1 MDGPRVRKRV
11 DRFREIEL
19 QRIIRK
25 ALRLSLCGVA
35 LVALSTKGQQ
45 PASPSAT
52 PQQSAPARP
61 QPSPTAPGPEAKTP
75 TAPNQSQTVLSLED
89 ALRFATTQASVFQ
102 QASINEQIAAE
113 DVKQAQA
120 AFLPRISAPI
130 DYIYTSPLLGAP
142 PGTPRAQS
150 FIAANAINEYQAL
163 VNVSGDI
170 DISGRLRAT
179 LAKNRALLAAAH
191 AGTEVARRAL
201 AQTVIESYYGL
212 ALATVGRQAAEQNLS
227 AAEEFEHITSLLFQ
241 GGEVAEVDL
250 TRAQLQT
257 NTRRDE
263 LERAR
268 ANEVIAAGAL
278 RVLVGF
284 DFLKPLNTIDLTSA
298 LPVDNEVLQFTAG
311 TISKR
316 PEFAQF
322 DAERLAAE
330 KEISI
335 AKSERRPQLS
345 YSISGGFDTDSLRAT
360 PLKEHS
366 GVSAAFSLAIPIF
379 DWNASKSRQKQA
391 SLRAQLAES
400 QRAVALRGFAQEF
413 YAARAAAIS
422 AATRIKLATT
432 GLAEAESNLRA
443 SVARYRGGEAQIIEV
458 TDAQTMLVGQRQAL
472 YQALFDYQVALA
484 HLKQAAGQ

>member
-25 ALRLSLCGVA
+25 ALRLSLCGVV

-179 LAKNRALLAAAH
+179 LAKNRALLAAAN

-201 AQTVIESYYGL
+201 AQTVIE
-212 ALATVGRQAAEQNLS
+212 
-227 AAEEFEHITSLLFQ
+227 
-241 GGEVAEVDL
+241 
-250 TRAQLQT
+250 
-257 NTRRDE
+257 
-263 LERAR
+263 
-268 ANEVIAAGAL
+268 
-278 RVLVGF
+278 
-284 DFLKPLNTIDLTSA
+284 
-298 LPVDNEVLQFTAG
+298 
-311 TISKR
+311 
-316 PEFAQF
+316 
-322 DAERLAAE
+322 
-330 KEISI
+330 
-335 AKSERRPQLS
+335 
-345 YSISGGFDTDSLRAT
+345 
-360 PLKEHS
+360 
-366 GVSAAFSLAIPIF
+366 
-379 DWNASKSRQKQA
+379 
-391 SLRAQLAES
+391 
-400 QRAVALRGFAQEF
+400 
-413 YAARAAAIS
+413 
-422 AATRIKLATT
+422 
-432 GLAEAESNLRA
+432 
-443 SVARYRGGEAQIIEV
+443 
-458 TDAQTMLVGQRQAL
+458 
-472 YQALFDYQVALA
+472 
-484 HLKQAAGQ
+484 